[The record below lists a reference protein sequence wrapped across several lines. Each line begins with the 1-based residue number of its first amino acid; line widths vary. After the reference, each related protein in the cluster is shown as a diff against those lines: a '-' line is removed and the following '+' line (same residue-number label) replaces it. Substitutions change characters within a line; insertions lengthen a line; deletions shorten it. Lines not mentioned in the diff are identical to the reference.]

1 MLKTIQIFDY
11 AAIKQAIYKKFP
23 ELVALEFNPTKVFA
37 FLPNGTGLEI
47 ELFNATGK
55 IMARCKKLGF
65 EKDLITKLNLS
76 NLPHNK
82 TNRLQE
88 QWKLKEEY

>member
-23 ELVALEFNPTKVFA
+23 ELVALELNPTKVFA

-47 ELFNATGK
+47 ELFNPIHLK
-55 IMARCKKLGF
+55 INMVHY
-65 EKDLITKLNLS
+65 ITMRG
-76 NLPHNK
+76 
-82 TNRLQE
+82 RLQ
-88 QWKLKEEY
+88 